1 MTDKTFKDHF
11 SSQSGDYR
19 KYRPVYPEALYKF
32 LADHSPAHDCA
43 WDCAT
48 GNGQA
53 AMGLAK
59 HFTRVIATDASSQ
72 QLGYAMQVNNIEYRC
87 VTAEK
92 TCIEQNSI
100 DLITVAQALHW
111 FDVDAFYQEARR
123 VLKNQGVI
131 AVWSYNLLS
140 ISVDID
146 QIISHL
152 YADILRAYWPAER
165 QLIES
170 GYREITFPFLR
181 ITTPAF
187 TMQAQWN
194 LHELTGYFQSWYAV
208 QNYMRANNK
217 NPVQYI
223 LPMLSSAWG
232 NAASRKTISWPLH
245 VLVGQYSNSS
255 N

>member
-32 LADHSPAHDCA
+32 LAEHSLAHDCA

-59 HFTRVIATDASSQ
+59 HFMRVIATDASRQ
-72 QLGYAMQVNNIEYRC
+72 QLGYAMQENNIEYRC
-87 VTAEK
+87 VRAEK
-92 TCIEQNSI
+92 TCIEQNSV

-152 YADILRAYWPAER
+152 YADIL
-165 QLIES
+165 
-170 GYREITFPFLR
+170 
-181 ITTPAF
+181 
-187 TMQAQWN
+187 
-194 LHELTGYFQSWYAV
+194 
-208 QNYMRANNK
+208 
-217 NPVQYI
+217 
-223 LPMLSSAWG
+223 
-232 NAASRKTISWPLH
+232 ASRAAADREWLSRNTISISAYRHASIYDAGTMEFARIDRLFSK
-245 VLVGQYSNSS
+245 LVCCAKLYACQ
-255 N
+255 